1 MRKAFNGSRSD
12 DAVETKPN
20 FVITVDPAL
29 SAEPD
34 DTAVEARAAELAAS
48 KTAKKA

>member
-1 MRKAFNGSRSD
+1 MSE
-12 DAVETKPN
+12 DALETMP
-20 FVITVDPAL
+20 TVVYTVAQAH